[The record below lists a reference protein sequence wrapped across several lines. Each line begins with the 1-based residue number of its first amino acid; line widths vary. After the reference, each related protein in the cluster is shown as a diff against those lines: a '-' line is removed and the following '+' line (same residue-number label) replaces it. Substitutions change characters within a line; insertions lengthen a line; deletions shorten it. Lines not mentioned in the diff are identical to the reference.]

1 MTKTAKCQRC
11 GKYFEVLRPCE
22 GDLHLTIL
30 QYGDRGGLEHD
41 AYDLCNTCKRG
52 LGKWL
57 HSVDEIGETALIGR
71 TVEAEFIFVKTCYEC
86 KHFRMSG
93 HCIKFMHS
101 RKPSD
106 PACTKWEV

>member
-1 MTKTAKCQRC
+1 MPKIIKCDKC

-41 AYDLCNTCKRG
+41 AYDLCNTCKRD

-57 HSVDEIGETALIGR
+57 HSVDQIEGTALIGR
-71 TVEAEFIFVKTCYEC
+71 AEEAEFVFAKRATNVNITE
-86 KHFRMSG
+86 
-93 HCIKFMHS
+93 
-101 RKPSD
+101 
-106 PACTKWEV
+106 